1 MKFGMALALIA
12 LSACAVVDSG
22 SAPMAAAG
30 ETLEIYLV
38 RHAEKQSGDDPA
50 LTEAGQARAE
60 RLAEILAGKGL
71 THIHSTPYRRTLATA
86 APIAEQTGIEV
97 QLYDAS
103 DLAGFADQLRA
114 MPGTH
119 LVVGHSNTTPTLAA
133 ALGGD
138 PGSGIDE
145 KSEYDRLY
153 VVRLSPEP
161 PTSSIERFGVRYQA
175 PTLETA
181 D

>member
-1 MKFGMALALIA
+1 MKFGMGLALFA
-12 LSACAVVDSG
+12 LSACAVVESKP
-22 SAPMAAAG
+22 APIAAAS
-30 ETLEIYLV
+30 EAHEVYLV
-38 RHAEKQSGDDPA
+38 RHAEKQGGDDPA

-60 RLAEILAGKGL
+60 TLAEILSDKGL
-71 THIHSTPYRRTLATA
+71 THIHSTPFQRTLQTA
-86 APIAEQTGIEV
+86 APIATQTGIEV
-97 QLYDAS
+97 RLYDAS
-103 DLAGFADQLRA
+103 DLEAFADQLRA

-119 LVVGHSNTTPTLAA
+119 LVVGHSNTTPSLAA

-138 PGSGIDE
+138 PGSAIDE

-161 PTSSIERFGVRYQA
+161 PTSSIERFGVRYEA
-175 PTLETA
+175 PALETA

>member
-1 MKFGMALALIA
+1 MKFGLGLALLT
-12 LSACAVVDSG
+12 LSACAGLESG
-22 SAPMAAAG
+22 SAPTAAAG
-30 ETLEIYLV
+30 DTHEIYLV

-60 RLAEILAGKGL
+60 RLAEILSDKGL
-71 THIHSTPYRRTLATA
+71 THIHSTPYQRTLQTA
-86 APIAEQTGIEV
+86 APIATQTGIEV

-103 DLAGFADQLRA
+103 DLAAFADELRA

-119 LVVGHSNTTPTLAA
+119 LVVGHSNTTPPLAA

-138 PGSGIDE
+138 PGSAIDE

-153 VVRLSPEP
+153 WVRLSPEP
-161 PTSSIERFGVRYQA
+161 VTSSIQRFGVRYQA
-175 PTLETA
+175 PALETA